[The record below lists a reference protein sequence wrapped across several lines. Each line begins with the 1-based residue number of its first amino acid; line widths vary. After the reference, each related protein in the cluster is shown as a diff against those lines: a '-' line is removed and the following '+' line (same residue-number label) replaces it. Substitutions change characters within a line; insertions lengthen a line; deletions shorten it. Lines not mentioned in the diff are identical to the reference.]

1 MGLHDCKSTK
11 L

>member
-1 MGLHDCKSTK
+1 MKSTK